1 VGSFIPKKMGLFVSA
16 KNKEGTGAKPKKMK
30 QACIK
35 DPRYEINNPKEACF
49 IFFNGNE
56 QSPYTK
62 TGHSLSSQ
70 RRGISLAESRIF
82 KTRLDR
88 ECLIFW
94 NPPRLFMM

>member
-56 QSPYTK
+56 QSPQIIYDVRALAGK
-62 TGHSLSSQ
+62 NGILLYINIHAASQ
-70 RRGISLAESRIF
+70 TI
-82 KTRLDR
+82 
-88 ECLIFW
+88 
-94 NPPRLFMM
+94 